1 MSSLYLL
8 ISVGARSRSVST
20 TSKVSPSS
28 GASICRGLRQSV
40 PLAQRVQQQ
49 IVLRGHEYV
58 GWEW

>member
-40 PLAQRVQQQ
+40 PLAQQQ
-49 IVLRGHEYV
+49 IVLRGQEYV
-58 GWEW
+58 GWKW